1 MMLLSTIL
9 STDNEHLMFYILA
22 AIILLPV
29 IAFIASFFE
38 EDQDNSY

>member
-1 MMLLSTIL
+1 ML
-9 STDNEHLMFYILA
+9 YIMA

-29 IAFIASFFE
+29 IAFVASFFE